1 MPHAGSSRF
10 CSLQNRAAVFLI
22 EGERR
27 KRKAKKTGKLSGKK
41 AVTHFDQ
48 IEPLPE
54 KEMVE
59 SEKKMEYTLGSMNA
73 QLANSYR
80 WYRFTWHPY
89 GWRGAFL

>member
-1 MPHAGSSRF
+1 
-10 CSLQNRAAVFLI
+10 
-22 EGERR
+22 
-27 KRKAKKTGKLSGKK
+27 
-41 AVTHFDQ
+41 VTHFDQ

-59 SEKKMEYTLGSMNA
+59 SEKKMEYTLGFMNA